1 MNGSAVTSATRL
13 KLVWSRCQQAPI
25 DHPLL
30 RRRPAAQ
37 IAGMAG
43 NARLTTGTI
52 EKGHERGKDRHHHD
66 HRACRRREPIT
77 WTTSMLGRQRSVH
90 SCTLKRMVALKY
102 QDPRTADPDE
112 MRALAELAFIELA
125 KATTGIGA
133 VHRAISDRVY
143 SAVRLGVG
151 GFAVP
156 SQVVHNTIAEGTYR
170 SIAASCSVAAEVA
183 ARTVDGGGPVLSET
197 RRGAVAMGALT
208 GLIGD
213 ALSESGSPLATVM
226 SVRKEG
232 RVQSLDKDA
241 LAREFPD
248 ATPDLVFF
256 LHGLME
262 TEFAWE
268 IGGTPTYGRRLETDL
283 DCTELQVRYNTGRHI
298 SENGTDLAELITD
311 VVQNWPVPV
320 DQIVLVGHS
329 MGGLVARSA
338 CHQAALADRSWAP
351 KVRHIACLGSPHLG
365 APLARTV
372 HAATALL
379 RRVPESRPFGNLLH
393 RRSAGIRD
401 LYAGSLVDEDWRDR
415 DLDALRQ
422 AAISEVPLHVGA
434 QHSFVSATITRSP
447 GHPLG
452 RLIGDGLVL
461 HGSAGGRDRRRNLGF
476 DEDAGLHLGSAHHF
490 TLLNSA
496 TVYTWLVAR
505 LQGA

>member
-1 MNGSAVTSATRL
+1 M
-13 KLVWSRCQQAPI
+13 
-25 DHPLL
+25 
-30 RRRPAAQ
+30 
-37 IAGMAG
+37 
-43 NARLTTGTI
+43 
-52 EKGHERGKDRHHHD
+52 HD
-66 HRACRRREPIT
+66 
-77 WTTSMLGRQRSVH
+77 
-90 SCTLKRMVALKY
+90 CTLKSMVALKY
-102 QDPRTADPDE
+102 QNPRTAEPDE
-112 MRALAELAFIELA
+112 VRALAELAFVELA
-125 KATTGIGA
+125 KATTGVGA
-133 VHRAISDRVY
+133 VHRAIADRVY

-151 GFAVP
+151 GFAIP
-156 SQVVHNTIAEGTYR
+156 SQLMHDTIARSTYR
-170 SIAASCSVAAEVA
+170 SIAAGCTVAAGVA
-183 ARTVDGGGPVLSET
+183 ARTVDGGGPVLSES

-213 ALSESGSPLATVM
+213 ALAESRSPLATVM
-226 SVRKEG
+226 AVRKDG
-232 RVQSLDKDA
+232 RVQSLEKDA
-241 LAREFPD
+241 LVEEFPD
-248 ATPDLVFF
+248 ASPDLVFF

-268 IGGTPTYGRRLETDL
+268 IGGTPTYGRRLEADL
-283 DCTELQVRYNTGRHI
+283 ECTEIQIRYNTGRHI
-298 SENGTDLAELITD
+298 SENGTDLAALITD
-311 VVQNWPVPV
+311 VVTNWPVPV

-338 CHQAALADRSWAP
+338 CHQAAVAGLSWAP

-379 RRVPESRPFGNLLH
+379 RRVPESRPIGNLLH
-393 RRSAGIRD
+393 RRSSGIRD
-401 LYAGSLVDEDWRDR
+401 LHAGSLVDEDWRDR

-461 HGSAGGRDRRRNLGF
+461 HGSAGGRDRRRNIGF
-476 DEDAGLHLGSAHHF
+476 DEDAGMHLGSAHHF
-490 TLLNSA
+490 TLLNSEA
-496 TVYTWLVAR
+496 VYSWLVAR